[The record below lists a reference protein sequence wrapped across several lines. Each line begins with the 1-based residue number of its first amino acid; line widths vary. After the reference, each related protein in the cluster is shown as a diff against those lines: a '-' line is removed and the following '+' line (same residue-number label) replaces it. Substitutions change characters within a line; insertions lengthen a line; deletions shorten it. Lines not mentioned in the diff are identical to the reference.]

1 MKMKFVTFS
10 DYHGE
15 QIIVFP
21 DHIQHA
27 QFARGVQGAAFSDM
41 RPIAG
46 GFVVDGECVG
56 KSISLRLE
64 SRSEDTELL
73 KTLMGNRIN
82 TTPAIDYVFQSVSRE
97 PVVKPSSLTKNQRK
111 RLNKKIN

>member
-1 MKMKFVTFS
+1 MKFVTFE

-27 QFARGVQGAAFSDM
+27 QFAKGVQGAAFSDM

-56 KSISLRLE
+56 KSVSLRLE
-64 SRSEDTELL
+64 SRPEDTELL
-73 KTLMGNRIN
+73 KTLMGNREEYIHHIV
-82 TTPAIDYVFQSVSRE
+82 PEIKIQHE
-97 PVVKPSSLTKNQRK
+97 PVRASPKLLTKNQRK
-111 RLNKKIN
+111 RLNKK

>member
-27 QFARGVQGAAFSDM
+27 QFAKGVQGAAFSDM

-56 KSISLRLE
+56 KSISLRLD
-64 SRSEDTELL
+64 SRPEDTELL
-73 KTLMGNRIN
+73 KTLMGTREEYVRHI
-82 TTPAIDYVFQSVSRE
+82 TPEITIQRD
-97 PVVKPSSLTKNQRK
+97 PVRSSPKLLTRNQRK
-111 RLNKKIN
+111 RLNK

>member
-1 MKMKFVTFS
+1 MKQKFVTFS

-21 DHIQHA
+21 DHLQHL
-27 QFARGVQGAAFSDM
+27 QFAKAVQSAAYSDM
-41 RPIAG
+41 EPISG

-64 SRSEDTELL
+64 SRPEDTELL
-73 KTLMGNRIN
+73 KTLMGNREE
-82 TTPAIDYVFQSVSRE
+82 YVETRFPPIEKAKAVNHNL
-97 PVVKPSSLTKNQRK
+97 LTKN
-111 RLNKKIN
+111 